1 MANAYAELNIEQDT
15 NEIEKLIYSINSFT
29 ANYFSLELVS
39 QSQSEDIFFRLRKLF
54 NIEVLYSNAKQ
65 NLDSL
70 FKYQENV
77 ASKKIAS
84 YC

>member
-39 QSQSEDIFFRLRKLF
+39 QSQSEDIFFRLRKLLILRF
-54 NIEVLYSNAKQ
+54 YTERETKS
-65 NLDSL
+65 
-70 FKYQENV
+70 
-77 ASKKIAS
+77 
-84 YC
+84 

>member
-39 QSQSEDIFFRLRKLF
+39 QSQSEDIFF
-54 NIEVLYSNAKQ
+54 S
-65 NLDSL
+65 
-70 FKYQENV
+70 FK
-77 ASKKIAS
+77 KTF
-84 YC
+84 

>member
-15 NEIEKLIYSINSFT
+15 NEIEQLIYSINSFT

-39 QSQSEDIFFRLRKLF
+39 QSQSEDIFFRLRKLLTSRF
-54 NIEVLYSNAKQ
+54 ISNAKQ

-77 ASKKIAS
+77 ASKKIVF
-84 YC
+84 YY